1 MSGGD
6 GDAGGDGI
14 IAQSMMRVTK
24 KDILEMLK
32 SYDDKD
38 FVGVIFEAQDGK
50 ESPCHQVLVFFHA
63 MENIC

>member
-1 MSGGD
+1 M
-6 GDAGGDGI
+6 
-14 IAQSMMRVTK
+14 AQSMMRVTK

-50 ESPCHQVLVFFHA
+50 ESPCHQVLVFPCDGKHLLKGGQQ
-63 MENIC
+63 